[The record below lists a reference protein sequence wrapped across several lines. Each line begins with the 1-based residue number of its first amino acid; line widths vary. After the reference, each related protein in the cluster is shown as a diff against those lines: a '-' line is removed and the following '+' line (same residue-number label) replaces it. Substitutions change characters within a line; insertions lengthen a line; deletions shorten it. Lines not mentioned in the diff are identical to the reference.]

1 MSRLPKFSAMQKF
14 SAMPNFSAMAECPGA
29 RVSDFHALSFMAI
42 PPDILAAL
50 DNRPFRFALQPVH
63 HLIRM
68 AHILSV
74 SAFFGAIVVLDIRL
88 MGFKPAVPLRALSSS
103 ILRWS
108 VETFAV
114 AMISGLLLFFY
125 DPVHV
130 GSHAYFTLKMVLIV
144 VAMANAALFNLSG
157 FSEALTTTGPMPAR
171 ARIIGAISLIAWL
184 GVMVCADLNAEAA
197 PRLMLRSF

>member
-1 MSRLPKFSAMQKF
+1 
-14 SAMPNFSAMAECPGA
+14 
-29 RVSDFHALSFMAI
+29 VSDFHALPFLAI

-50 DNRPFRFALQPVH
+50 DNRPLRFALQPVH

-74 SAFFGAIVVLDIRL
+74 SAFFGAILLLDIRL

-108 VETFAV
+108 VETFVV
-114 AMISGLLLFFY
+114 AMASGLLLFFY

-130 GSHAYFTLKMVLIV
+130 GSHAYFTLKMILIV
-144 VAMANAALFNLSG
+144 LGMANAAIFNRWG
-157 FSEALTTTGPMPAR
+157 FHEALATAGPMPTR
-171 ARIIGAISLIAWL
+171 ARIMGAISLAAWL
-184 GVMVCADLNAEAA
+184 GAMICANLNAEAA
-197 PRLMLRSF
+197 PRVLLRSF

>member
-1 MSRLPKFSAMQKF
+1 
-14 SAMPNFSAMAECPGA
+14 
-29 RVSDFHALSFMAI
+29 MAI

-50 DNRPFRFALQPVH
+50 DNRPLRFALQPVH

-74 SAFFGAIVVLDIRL
+74 SAFFGAIVILDIRL
-88 MGFKPAVPLRALSSS
+88 MGFKPAVPLKALSSS

-108 VETFAV
+108 VETFLV
-114 AMISGLLLFFY
+114 AMATGLLLFLY

-130 GSHAYFTLKMVLIV
+130 GSHAYFTLKLLLIV
-144 VAMANAALFNLSG
+144 IGMANAAFFNLWG
-157 FSEALTTTGPMPAR
+157 FSQALTTAGPMPMR
-171 ARIIGAISLIAWL
+171 ARIVGAISLVAWL
-184 GVMVCADLNAEAA
+184 GAMMCADLNTEAA